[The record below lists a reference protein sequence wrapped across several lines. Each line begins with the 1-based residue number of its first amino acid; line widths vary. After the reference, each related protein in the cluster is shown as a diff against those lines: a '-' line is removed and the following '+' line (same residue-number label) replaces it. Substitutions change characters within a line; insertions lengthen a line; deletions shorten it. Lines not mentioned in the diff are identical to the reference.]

1 MGVEGYTEGEAKFRV
16 SGRAV
21 FILMGRRV
29 RLMGRGVLLLAHLGE
44 GGLLLAHLVGN
55 RPPARMRSDGRV
67 RQQSDRGLMPPL
79 LAEIIIII
87 RGAK

>member
-1 MGVEGYTEGEAKFRV
+1 
-16 SGRAV
+16 
-21 FILMGRRV
+21 
-29 RLMGRGVLLLAHLGE
+29 MGRGVLLLAHLGE

-55 RPPARMRSDGRV
+55 RPSARMRSDGRV

-79 LAEIIIII
+79 LAEIIIMI